1 MDYQDG
7 NGTGCGCSLCEVFA
21 ITVDD
26 MSKSPNRVRLRA
38 AKEELHRA
46 YTGQNV
52 ITDERE
58 NGLFEALVGLA
69 KEDGLHDLRKMLQHL
84 WES

>member
-7 NGTGCGCSLCEVFA
+7 SECSCSLCEVFA
-21 ITVDD
+21 ITDD
-26 MSKSPNRVRLRA
+26 DISKSPSRRRLRA

-46 YTGQNV
+46 YTGQDV

-58 NGLFEALVGLA
+58 NGLFKELVGLA
-69 KEDGLHDLRKMLQHL
+69 KEDGLHDLRKMLEHL